1 MSRLRRNAP
10 RTHAPP
16 LRTMNRRA
24 AGRFSRQNTQSS
36 DVTGAQEWGEGAKE
50 YMVLSDGLLKLVLR
64 RMWARRV

>member
-1 MSRLRRNAP
+1 
-10 RTHAPP
+10 
-16 LRTMNRRA
+16 MNRRA